1 MNKEFNEALQVCLD
15 LIRGGRETIES
26 AVARYPE
33 FADELREQLEVATW
47 LTSASSALDPRPGFV
62 AASRRRLVSRIQQ
75 ESQPP
80 VPVPLTFGERL
91 QQFLSAKQLVPVGFV
106 LLIMLGLF
114 VSGTVV
120 SASRKAI
127 PGDGLYSIKLTLEQI
142 AMATSLDEKSD
153 AELSIQMVENRLTEV
168 QTLIVEERYEEVA
181 ETIQESTEQ
190 ISKTLEIIK
199 NVNEEDRFLA
209 YDLAAQL
216 DGILG
221 EQKVIISVLTRNAPD
236 SITNSFFRVWAVSE
250 VVKLTAENIANI
262 IPPPPADPPTA
273 IPTVA
278 PTSTPRPRP
287 QSWRFA

>member
-91 QQFLSAKQLVPVGFV
+91 QQFLSTKQLVPVGFV

-142 AMATSLDEKSD
+142 AMATSLVPLFAAS
-153 AELSIQMVENRLTEV
+153 AGLSPSSR
-168 QTLIVEERYEEVA
+168 
-181 ETIQESTEQ
+181 
-190 ISKTLEIIK
+190 
-199 NVNEEDRFLA
+199 
-209 YDLAAQL
+209 
-216 DGILG
+216 
-221 EQKVIISVLTRNAPD
+221 
-236 SITNSFFRVWAVSE
+236 
-250 VVKLTAENIANI
+250 
-262 IPPPPADPPTA
+262 
-273 IPTVA
+273 
-278 PTSTPRPRP
+278 
-287 QSWRFA
+287 